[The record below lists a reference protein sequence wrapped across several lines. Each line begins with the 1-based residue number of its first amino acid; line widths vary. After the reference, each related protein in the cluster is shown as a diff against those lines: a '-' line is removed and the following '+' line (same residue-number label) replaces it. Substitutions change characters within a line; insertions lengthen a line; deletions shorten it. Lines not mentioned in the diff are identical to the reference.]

1 MKLQAFVAFLSR
13 DALHPEKA
21 EKVPEN

>member
-1 MKLQAFVAFLSR
+1 MKLQAFDAFLSR
-13 DALHPEKA
+13 DALHPEKV

>member
-1 MKLQAFVAFLSR
+1 MKLQASDTFLSR

>member
-1 MKLQAFVAFLSR
+1 MKLQASDTFLSR

-21 EKVPEN
+21 EKIPEN

>member
-1 MKLQAFVAFLSR
+1 MKLQASDTFLSR

-21 EKVPEN
+21 KKVTEN

>member
-1 MKLQAFVAFLSR
+1 MKLQASDTFLSR

-21 EKVPEN
+21 KKVPEN